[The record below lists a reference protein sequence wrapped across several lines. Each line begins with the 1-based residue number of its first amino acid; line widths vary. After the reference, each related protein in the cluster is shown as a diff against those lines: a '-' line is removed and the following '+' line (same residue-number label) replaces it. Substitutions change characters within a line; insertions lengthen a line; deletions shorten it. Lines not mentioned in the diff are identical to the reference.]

1 MVMKNG
7 DEHHRFSGARAL
19 PTLITST
26 HHHYSSPL
34 FITSNH
40 HQYSSP
46 FFHMD
51 GFLGL
56 GAIALLACAIAM
68 MAGGTVKGV
77 VGIGLPLVSLPVMAT
92 FIPIPKAIALLLL
105 PSFATSVWQV
115 FHGGF
120 FGRSVK
126 RFWPLLL
133 GMAVGTVISVR
144 LLATVDTKALYIALG
159 SLVAFFAAVLHRRLV
174 AEPWV
179 APVTGIASGLVGGV
193 SMLFGAVYAMY
204 LSGLKLGKDPFVA
217 AVALCN
223 VTATIVL
230 AGAMARHGLLGG
242 TDLVAS
248 LLALIPSFAGLTLG
262 QWLRGRIEEERFR
275 KVLAVVL
282 FLIGLNLIRKS
293 LG

>member
-1 MVMKNG
+1 MTDFLEIG
-7 DEHHRFSGARAL
+7 
-19 PTLITST
+19 ST
-26 HHHYSSPL
+26 
-34 FITSNH
+34 
-40 HQYSSP
+40 
-46 FFHMD
+46 
-51 GFLGL
+51 
-56 GAIALLACAIAM
+56 ALLVCAIAM
-68 MAGGTVKGV
+68 AAGGTVKGV

-174 AEPWV
+174 VSVPPHAERLV
-179 APVTGIASGLVGGV
+179 APATGVAAGLVGGL
-193 SMLFGAVYAMY
+193 SMLFGAVYAIY
-204 LSGLKLGKDPFVA
+204 LSGLKLGKNPFVA

-230 AGAMARHGLLGG
+230 AAAMTRYDLLRG
-242 TDLVAS
+242 TDFAGSLFALV
-248 LLALIPSFAGLTLG
+248 PSFAGLALG
-262 QWLRGRIEEERFR
+262 QWLRGRIDEDRFR

-282 FLIGLNLIRKS
+282 FLIGLNLIRKA